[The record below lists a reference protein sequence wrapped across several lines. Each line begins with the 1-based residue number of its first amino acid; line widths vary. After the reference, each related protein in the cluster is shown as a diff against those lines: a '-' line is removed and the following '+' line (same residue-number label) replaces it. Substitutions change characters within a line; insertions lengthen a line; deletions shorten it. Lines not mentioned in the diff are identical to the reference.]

1 MNDLHFMPH
10 QEEALNRTEQFN
22 RCAYYLDMGL
32 GKTFVGAEKMYLLN
46 NAVNLVIC
54 QKSKIDDWV
63 QHFKDY
69 YPDYRVMNL
78 TKKSEAINFRA
89 VLDTKDL
96 YNQGVQMIG
105 VINYETAF
113 RRDWLLKL
121 KNFTLMLDE
130 SSLITNETAKR
141 SKFILKMQ
149 PESVI
154 LLSGT
159 PTAGKYERLWSQV
172 QLLGWNITKKAFW
185 SSYVQTEW
193 IENGDGFKREVI
205 TGYKHTEHLK
215 KKLADHGCIF
225 MKTADVIELPE
236 QTEQKIFF
244 KSTQAYKYF
253 TKNSYLLFDTLN
265 YCKFD
270 DSDSENENPCI
281 ELVGDNSLTKML
293 YARQLCGQYHK
304 EKLQGLRDLV
314 ESTEDR
320 LIVFYNFTAELDA
333 MQRALNDLNRPYSVV
348 NGQKKDLTAYEN
360 ADDSI
365 TFIQYQAGAM
375 GGNYQKANKII
386 YYTLPLGKGSC
397 DLWEQSKK
405 RIHRIGQAK
414 PCFYYYLLVKGTVEE
429 KNLAAL
435 KEGKELTDELFKDT

>member
-10 QEEALNRTEQFN
+10 QEDALNRTEQFN

-46 NAVNLVIC
+46 NAVNVVIC

-69 YPDYRVMNL
+69 YPSDRVMNL
-78 TKKSEAINFRA
+78 TKKSEAINFRTL
-89 VLDTKDL
+89 VDTKEL
-96 YNQGVQMIG
+96 YKTDIQIVG
-105 VINYETAF
+105 VINYDLTF
-113 RRDWLLKL
+113 RRDWLLKISE
-121 KNFTLMLDE
+121 FTMMLDE

-141 SKFILKMQ
+141 SKFILKMK

-172 QLLGWNITKKAFW
+172 QLLGWNITKKAFYN
-185 SSYVQTEW
+185 SYVVTEW
-193 IENGDGFKREVI
+193 VENGDGFKREVI

-215 KKLADHGCIF
+215 KKLASYGCIF
-225 MKTADVIELPE
+225 MKTSEVLELPE

-244 KSTQAYKYF
+244 KSTKEYRYF
-253 TKNSYLLFDTLN
+253 IKNSYLM
-265 YCKFD
+265 FD
-270 DSDSENENPCI
+270 DV

-304 EKLQGLRDLV
+304 GKLQGLRDLV
-314 ESTEDR
+314 ESTQDR
-320 LIVFYNFTAELDA
+320 LIVFYNFTAELDV
-333 MQRALNDLNRPYSVV
+333 MQRVLNDLNRPYSVV

-360 ADDSI
+360 ANDSI

-397 DLWEQSKK
+397 DMWEQSKK

-429 KNLAAL
+429 RNLAAL
-435 KEGKELTDELFKDT
+435 KEGKELTDELFKNT

>member
-1 MNDLHFMPH
+1 MGSWKMNDLHLMPH
-10 QEEALNRTEQFN
+10 QEDALNRTEQFN

-46 NAVNLVIC
+46 NTVNLIVC
-54 QKSKIDDWV
+54 QKSKVDDWV
-63 QHFKDY
+63 DHMKTY
-69 YPDYRVMNL
+69 YPEYRVMNL
-78 TKKSEAINFRA
+78 TKKSEAINFRTL
-89 VLDTKDL
+89 VDTEEL
-96 YNQGVQMIG
+96 YNKDVQIIG

-113 RRDWLLKL
+113 RRDWLLNL
-121 KNFTLMLDE
+121 LGFTLMLDE
-130 SSLITNETAKR
+130 SSLITNENAKR
-141 SKFILKMQ
+141 SKFILKMK

-172 QLLGWNITKKAFW
+172 QLLGWNITKKAFYN
-185 SSYVQTEW
+185 SYVVTEW
-193 IENGDGFKREVI
+193 VENGDGFKREVI

-215 KKLADHGCIF
+215 KKLASYGCIF
-225 MKTADVIELPE
+225 MKTSEVLELPE

-244 KSTQAYKYF
+244 KPTKEYRYF
-253 TKNSYLLFDTLN
+253 IKNSYLM
-265 YCKFD
+265 FD
-270 DSDSENENPCI
+270 DV

-314 ESTEDR
+314 ESTQDR
-320 LIVFYNFTAELDA
+320 LIVFYNFTAELEA
-333 MQRALNDLNRPYSVV
+333 MQQVLNDLNRPYSVV
-348 NGQKKDLTAYEN
+348 NGSKKDLTAYDQ

-386 YYTLPLGKGSC
+386 YFTLPLGKGSC
-397 DLWEQSKK
+397 DMWEQSKK

-435 KEGKELTDELFKDT
+435 KEGKELTDELFKNT

>member
-1 MNDLHFMPH
+1 MPH
-10 QEEALNRTEQFN
+10 QEKVLNQTKDFN
-22 RCAYYLDMGL
+22 RVAYYLDMGL
-32 GKTFVGAEKMYLLN
+32 GKTFVGAEKVWELN
-46 NAVNLVIC
+46 NDVNLVIC

-63 QHFKDY
+63 QHFKDH
-69 YPDYRVMNL
+69 YPDYEVFDL
-78 TKKSEAINFRA
+78 THKSQAITFRNR
-89 VLDTKDL
+89 LDTKSV
-96 YNQGVQMIG
+96 YNRDIQIIG
-105 VINYETAF
+105 VINYDLTF
-113 RRDWLLKL
+113 RRDWLLKISE
-121 KNFTLMLDE
+121 FTMMLDE
-130 SSLITNETAKR
+130 SSLISNETAKR
-141 SKFILKMQ
+141 SKFILKMR

-172 QLLGWNITKKAFW
+172 QLLGWNITKKAFYN
-185 SSYVQTEW
+185 SYVVTEW
-193 IENGDGFKREVI
+193 VENGDGFKREVI

-215 KKLADHGCIF
+215 KKLASYGCIF
-225 MKTADVIELPE
+225 MKTSEVLELPE

-244 KSTQAYKYF
+244 KSTKEYRYF
-253 TKNSYLLFDTLN
+253 IKNSYLM
-265 YCKFD
+265 FD
-270 DSDSENENPCI
+270 DV
-281 ELVGDNSLTKML
+281 ELVGDNNLTKML
-293 YARQLCGQYHK
+293 YARQLCGQWHK
-304 EKLQGLRDLV
+304 EKLEGLRDLV
-314 ESTEDR
+314 ESTQDR
-320 LIVFYNFTAELDA
+320 LIVFYNFTAELDV
-333 MQRALNDLNRPYSVV
+333 MQRVLNDLNRPYSVV

-360 ADDSI
+360 ANDSI